1 MNRLTS
7 SDSNTS
13 TVNPRPS
20 SCGFSA
26 ETIVLL
32 PEAGKPVIQ
41 IAKLSDC
48 FISSTKLH
56 TNQTN
61 PKILPRSVSTIFIH
75 TRRVEV
81 RLIQHMLDK
90 SKDGSTHFDR
100 QFGIPYRTR

>member
-1 MNRLTS
+1 MTRLTS

-13 TVNPRPS
+13 TVNPSPS

-48 FISSTKLH
+48 LIPSTRLQ

-61 PKILPRSVSTIFIH
+61 PTKLPRSTPTILIH

-90 SKDGSTHFDR
+90 SKDGPAHFD
-100 QFGIPYRTR
+100 